1 MLATRFQ
8 ERLLQE
14 WEMRRRKNSRYS
26 RRAFA
31 TFLGTDNS
39 TLSQILRGAR
49 RTPISNVRTWA
60 RKLGMEAWEAEVYV
74 AAEHTPD
81 LQTLG
86 RHEQLRHWTAEAMAI
101 VSQPVHWHIVRLS
114 RMPEFQ
120 PNCRWIAGQ
129 IGVGVD
135 DVNLAFTRLLR
146 LRLLE
151 VRTPGQ
157 WRDLMGMRKMTER
170 EFRRLALSRI
180 REKAAE
186 TGPGKQFVV
195 GS

>member
-1 MLATRFQ
+1 VGNAAAEEFTIFATGFRDFPGHGP
-8 ERLLQE
+8 LDVVADPA
-14 WEMRRRKNSRYS
+14 
-26 RRAFA
+26 RRASYSHQQRA
-31 TFLGTDNS
+31 HLG
-39 TLSQILRGAR
+39 AK
-49 RTPISNVRTWA
+49 A
-60 RKLGMEAWEAEVYV
+60 
-74 AAEHTPD
+74 
-81 LQTLG
+81 
-86 RHEQLRHWTAEAMAI
+86 RHWIAEAMAI

-120 PNCRWIAGQ
+120 PDCRWIAGQ

-151 VRTPGQ
+151 VRTPSQ
-157 WRDLMGMRKMTER
+157 WRDLMRVRKMTER

-186 TGPGKQFVV
+186 PGPCKQFVV
-195 GS
+195 RS